1 MTQPE
6 ISKYKITTII
16 KPEGS
21 TIHGGKPVTCLN
33 KREKKPK
40 PVALS
45 TKATIPLTNN
55 GFCTSPID
63 ATCSTKR

>member
-1 MTQPE
+1 LTQPE

-16 KPEGS
+16 KRDSS
-21 TIHGGKPVTCLN
+21 TIHGGNPVPSLN

-40 PVALS
+40 PVELS

-55 GFCTSPID
+55 RFSTSPIG
-63 ATCSTKR
+63 ATYTIRK